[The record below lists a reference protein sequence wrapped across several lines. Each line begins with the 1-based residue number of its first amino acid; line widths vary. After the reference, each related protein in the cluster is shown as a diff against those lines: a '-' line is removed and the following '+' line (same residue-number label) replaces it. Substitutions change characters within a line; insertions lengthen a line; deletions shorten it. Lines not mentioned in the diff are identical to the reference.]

1 MEEKDLLMEL
11 VAKQK
16 LTLDEF
22 ETVIESEFVTKFENN
37 GISGL
42 YPDWLWYVVTIDD
55 NFYDIYVQ

>member
-42 YPDWLWYVVTIDD
+42 YPDWL
-55 NFYDIYVQ
+55 